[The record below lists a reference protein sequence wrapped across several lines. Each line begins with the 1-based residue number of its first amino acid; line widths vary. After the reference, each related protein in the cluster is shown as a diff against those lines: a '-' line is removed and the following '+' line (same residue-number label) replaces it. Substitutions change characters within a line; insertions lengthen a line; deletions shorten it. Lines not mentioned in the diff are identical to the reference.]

1 MVSSSKRMVGRLEE
15 AILHGDIVNIEAL
28 RLGLERQNLNR
39 NEIKRQL
46 NERYRVFSKK
56 SAFICPCCNEPVN
69 MNLTKEDGRPF
80 YFKHLDGKKCTYSE
94 NSKTYENHVSSNQD
108 KQRKDI
114 GLTLFREILE
124 GQLKPLG
131 AEIERGYFYKKK
143 LSFIPDFTV
152 KFPFSDEVWAIDY
165 YTSISQG
172 SYTHNLSKRI
182 NTYREEGFKVFSFID
197 DLWLAVNEE
206 TDKGTLLSS
215 EMLVAAKG
223 KEDQNWDQFLNQ
235 DRSGISLQFIDPD
248 FSILQLPIDTRSIA
262 YVNTEN
268 RICKIIRFL
277 IVEKNNRNLTFF
289 KLSQPTITLERAL
302 TLNNER
308 DNFLLFSENEEDLRQ
323 SFMLSLL
330 DKIRQTEEEEKAK
343 KEAIESLQRNVKI
356 KFETIEKTLSEYKED
371 TPTNHNFRSKQIS
384 DEQIEEDMLARA
396 KVANERPIN
405 MSPEEWE
412 WYKKTGRTFSKE
424 STWSIHP
431 QHVPAN
437 KTQDEKVREELKDK
451 LFSQPIRGDYFIDGP
466 SANWRKFILKW
477 ISIHQLGENLTVS
490 MKTLIKD
497 MKDFGITF
505 NQKDPIVQYPIKEFF
520 LFYQRELKKVLK
532 DKLNITFIE

>member
-15 AILHGDIVNIEAL
+15 AILHGDMVNIEAI

-94 NSKTYENHVSSNQD
+94 NSKTYENQVSSDQD

-152 KFPFSDEVWAIDY
+152 KFPFSEEIWAIDY

-182 NTYREEGFKVFSFID
+182 NTYKTEGFKVFSFID
-197 DLWLAVNEE
+197 DLWLAVNAE

-235 DRSGISLQFIDPD
+235 DRSGISLHFIDPD
-248 FSILQLPIDTRSIA
+248 FSILQHPIDTRSIA

-302 TLNNER
+302 TLNSER
-308 DNFLLFSENEEDLRQ
+308 DSFLLFSENEEDLRQ
-323 SFMLSLL
+323 AFMLSLL
-330 DKIRQTEEEEKAK
+330 DKIRQTEEKEKAN
-343 KEAIESLQRNVKI
+343 KEAFESLQQNDEI
-356 KFETIEKTLSEYKED
+356 KFETSEKTPYEYKEN
-371 TPTNHNFRSKQIS
+371 TPNNHDFGSKLMS
-384 DEQIEEDMLARA
+384 DEQIEQEMLARA
-396 KVANERPIN
+396 TAANERPIS

-412 WYKKTGRTFSKE
+412 WYKKTGRTFSKK
-424 STWSIHP
+424 TNWPIHP
-431 QHVPAN
+431 QHVYAN
-437 KTQDEKVREELKDK
+437 ETKDVKAREELKDK
-451 LFSQPIRGDYFIDGP
+451 LFSQPIRGDHFIDGH
-466 SANWRKFILKW
+466 STNWRKFILKW
-477 ISIHQLGENLTVS
+477 ISKHQLGENLTVS
-490 MKTLIKD
+490 MKKLIMD
-497 MKDFGITF
+497 MKDYGITF
-505 NQKDPIVQYPIKEFF
+505 NQKDSNVQYPIKEFF
-520 LFYQRELKKVLK
+520 SFYQRELKKDLK
-532 DKLNITFIE
+532 TKINITFVE